1 MPAAAT
7 DKFLKVGNPGT
18 ATTLSAPGYTI
29 GNTSI
34 NVASTTNFPTD
45 TGVIF
50 AIDRAEV
57 VDGEEVRIDGTYCV
71 FVGVVTSATAIGSLS
86 LLSGTPQDYPAGAL
100 TRVYITVSALHTNRL
115 IDALLLNIFDQDGTM
130 KANAVDNA
138 AALASDVVTTAK
150 ILNANV
156 TTAKLADGS
165 VTDAKISTSAIYLGS
180 TTKTS
185 DFLTGATTSE
195 VAITGFSL
203 AITVPTTS
211 RKVRVTVSVA
221 SVTNGSGTGT
231 DTTLRLKDGST
242 TLLDRTFSAPNNNR
256 TPCPSMVWEGTLTAG
271 AHTLAVYAQ
280 NTGAFDVRYDFSSNN
295 TGLLEALVI

>member
-1 MPAAAT
+1 MAT
-7 DKFLKVGNPGT
+7 
-18 ATTLSAPGYTI
+18 S
-29 GNTSI
+29 
-34 NVASTTNFPTD
+34 VAGVTTNFFPDAENGFTTTLASTISSGATTVPLNSVAGYTNGMPVVFIVDPADITKKQAFTGIID
-45 TGVIF
+45 TAGVQVTNVVWTSGTNQTHTGG
-50 AIDRAEV
+50 ATV
-57 VDGEEVRIDGTYCV
+57 VDYV
-71 FVGVVTSATAIGSLS
+71 SATHMAMVTKG
-86 LLSGTPQDYPAGAL
+86 L
-100 TRVYITVSALHTNRL
+100 TTA
-115 IDALLLNIFDQDGTM
+115 IFDQDGTM
-130 KANAVDNA
+130 KAGAVDNA
-138 AALASDVVTTAK
+138 AALASNVVTTAK
-150 ILNANV
+150 ILDANV
-156 TTAKLADGS
+156 TTAKIADGA

-180 TTKTS
+180 TTKTT
-185 DFLTGATTSE
+185 DFLTTATTAE

-211 RKVRVTVSVA
+211 RKIRITVSVA

-256 TPCPSMVWEGTLTAG
+256 TPCPSMVWEGNLSAG